1 MQFAIWL
8 VGLMCHLSALVRN
21 SLEYRLHPKQ
31 ESFIKQLSSYEI
43 ITPLRINDFGESFTH
58 KFHYKRKRRS
68 VNSEYSDGLSAHYRI
83 EAFGQRFHLNLTA
96 DSGFIA
102 PTYTVTH
109 LGAEHSNATESQQQE
124 DSDMRHCFFRG
135 HVNAKIESTAVFSLC
150 TGLIGTF
157 TTQHGEYF
165 LEPLMKAEG
174 GEEYDEEHNKPH
186 LVYRQDRKRR
196 EGPASEPMQPC
207 SASGEGSER
216 PVVNLQSDRSM
227 GEELDSLRDRM
238 DIHHTGYEIDHT
250 TEHHVGNHTTNSSDP
265 RHTAPSRQK
274 RFLSYPRYVE
284 LMLTADVKMARHH
297 GRNLE
302 HYILTIMSVVAA
314 VYSDPSV
321 GNLINVMIVKL
332 IVIHNEQDG
341 PSINFNAATTLHN
354 FCVWQQTQNVQDDS
368 HPSHHDTA
376 LLITREDICR
386 AKDKCDTLG
395 LAELGTMCDPYRSCS
410 ISEENGLSASFTI
423 AHELGHVF
431 NMPHDDNPK
440 CREAGM
446 KHQYHVMAPT
456 LNYDTSPWSWSKCS
470 RKYITEFL
478 DTGYGECLLDEP
490 VSRTYELPNHLPG
503 QVYNANRQCELMF
516 GPGSMVCPYMKQC
529 KRLWCTS
536 AEGDHKGC
544 RTQHMPLADGTDCGH
559 GMHCRH
565 GKCVNK
571 ELDLR
576 PVHGEWGPWGPYSV
590 CSRTCGGGTRSTSRD
605 CNNPEPRNRG
615 RFCVGRRMK
624 FRSCN
629 TEPCPRGQRDFR
641 EEQCS
646 QFDGKHFN
654 INGLPPTVRW
664 MPKYSGIL
672 MKDRCKL
679 FCRVTGT
686 MAYYQLKD
694 RVIDGTPCG
703 PDTYDICVQGLCRQA
718 GCDHVL
724 NSKAKNDKCGVCGGD
739 NSSCKTLAGT
749 FNDAEYG
756 YNTVVRIPAGAT
768 NIDIKQVSYSGKPED
783 DNYLALSDSHSNFL
797 LNGNFVVAM
806 FKREITFKGTVIE
819 YSGSDTKEER
829 INCTERV
836 EEELIL
842 QVLCVGNLY
851 NPDVRYSFN
860 IPIEEHREQFV
871 WDPSGSWLEC
881 SRMCQGERWRKA
893 ACVRKSDH
901 LGVSDQR
908 CEPLPRPNA
917 ATEPCNTDCELRW
930 HIAGKSECSAK
941 CGPGYRTL
949 DVQCM
954 RYSSLKR
961 QSERVEGRACSDLP
975 KPQAR
980 EACHGD
986 CLLKSWQYSTWSQCS
1001 KTCGR
1006 GARTRDSYCMNN
1018 LGRRLVD
1025 RDCSDSLRLVTESC
1039 NDQACPGWSASEW
1052 SECLVTCGKG
1062 MRHRQ
1067 VSCSMGVGEEKLSE
1081 HFCDPNAKPPAV
1093 GSCELPEC
1101 ASWQVGVWGP
1111 CAVTCGHGYQM
1122 RAVRC
1127 VSGAYGDTVDDRECN
1142 AASRPRDS
1150 QDCEVAPCPW
1160 ASPQHSTVRPDS
1172 SGQLFTQWR
1181 YGSWTTCSVSCGKGK
1196 RARYVSCRDAQGG
1209 VADESYCAQLLRPPE
1224 SSACFSPCGQW
1235 RSWEWSPCSV
1245 TCGVGRATRQVVCSN
1260 YHHQVDESF
1269 CDQDER
1275 PSTEQEC
1282 TGAPCPSVYR
1292 QRPNDQ
1298 PYSPHDPASHPGHSS
1313 WNVPSADN
1321 QWRTGPWGGC
1331 SSTCAGGFQRR
1342 VVVCQ
1347 DAEGR
1352 STSHCDQ
1359 RVKPAESKNC
1369 DSGPC
1374 PLWNYGVWGEC
1385 TQTCGGGRRTRQ
1397 VVCQRPNGQRLND
1410 HNCDILDKPPD
1421 VEQCNLDLCPGSASW
1436 HRRPWKP
1443 CSVSCGRGTKEREI
1457 ACVYPNQTR
1466 IEEDHCSHLSRPR
1479 TQKACRARGC
1489 PSWKANRWSE
1499 CSVPCGVGVQ
1509 NREVYCRLK
1518 GTGRVREEL
1527 CGSHNHPA
1535 TAQPCQ
1541 ATECLHY
1548 TWAAG
1553 EWQDCNATCGEGMR
1567 NRKVLCVGAGL
1578 TPVQDALCDPSSCPA
1593 LRQPC
1598 SGAAC
1603 HYTWMTGEWSQC
1615 STSCGVGYQQRI
1627 VSCSVMPSSLTLHP
1641 YDAQSSAQS
1650 RPHCPEPHPPGTR
1663 QCLLRDCPQAA
1674 YWKVGPWSKC
1684 SQTCGAGVMERRLEC
1699 LASKGQPSKHCRPA
1713 ERPESRAACR
1723 ERECQLFMSCRE
1735 VQMRQEVRMDG
1746 EFYLKVKSRILQI
1759 FCAEMQTDF
1768 PKEYVTLR
1776 SGQTDNYSEVYG
1788 YRLLNPF
1795 ECPYNGSR
1803 RQDCDCR
1810 NDYSAVGYTLFHKVR
1825 LDISSL
1831 RIMTTDLQFSQTL
1844 LGRPVP
1850 FATAGDCYSAAKCPQ
1865 GQFSIN
1871 LIGTGLKVAETTK
1884 WTSQG
1889 NYVSVKVHR
1898 SEDGARI
1905 YGRCGGFCGK
1915 CIPQPHNGLLV
1926 QVQ

>member
-31 ESFIKQLSSYEI
+31 GRLLISFIKQLSSYEI

-196 EGPASEPMQPC
+196 EGPASEPI
-207 SASGEGSER
+207 
-216 PVVNLQSDRSM
+216 
-227 GEELDSLRDRM
+227 DRM

-986 CLLKSWQYSTWSQCS
+986 CLLKSWQYSTWSQVSGNYSQRHTSS
-1001 KTCGR
+1001 KCG
-1006 GARTRDSYCMNN
+1006 YVI
-1018 LGRRLVD
+1018 RLVQYK
-1025 RDCSDSLRLVTESC
+1025 LNGESH
-1039 NDQACPGWSASEW
+1039 
-1052 SECLVTCGKG
+1052 CLVTCGKG

-1723 ERECQLFMSCRE
+1723 ERECELFH
-1735 VQMRQEVRMDG
+1735 EVRMDG

-1889 NYVSVKVHR
+1889 NYVSVK
-1898 SEDGARI
+1898 DGARI

>member
-8 VGLMCHLSALVRN
+8 LGLMCHLSALVRN

-31 ESFIKQLSSYEI
+31 ESFIKRLSSYEI
-43 ITPLRINDFGESFTH
+43 ITPLRINDLGESYPH
-58 KFHYKRKRRS
+58 KLHYKRKRRS
-68 VNSEYSDGLSAHYRI
+68 VNADSSTGLRAHYRI
-83 EAFGQRFHLNLTA
+83 DAFGKRFHLNLTA
-96 DSGFIA
+96 DSSFIA

-109 LGAEHSNATESQQQE
+109 LGEKHRNATESNQQ
-124 DSDMRHCFFRG
+124 DLSDMRHCFFRG
-135 HVNAKIESTAVFSLC
+135 HVNAAIESTAVFSLC

-165 LEPLMKAEG
+165 LEPLMKAE
-174 GEEYDEEHNKPH
+174 EEEEFDEEHNKPH
-186 LVYRQDRKRR
+186 LVYRQDRKRK
-196 EGPASEPMQPC
+196 ESPASELKQPC
-207 SASGEGSER
+207 SASGNTPICIPSSVRTTGWMHFKYAH
-216 PVVNLQSDRSM
+216 LRS
-227 GEELDSLRDRM
+227 
-238 DIHHTGYEIDHT
+238 
-250 TEHHVGNHTTNSSDP
+250 
-265 RHTAPSRQK
+265 PSRKK

-284 LMLTADVKMARHH
+284 LMLTADVKMVHHH

-314 VYSDPSV
+314 VYRDPSV
-321 GNLINVMIVKL
+321 GNLINIMIVKL

-341 PSINFNAATTLHN
+341 PAISFNAATTLHN
-354 FCVWQQTQNVQDDS
+354 FCVWQQTQNVQDDR

-395 LAELGTMCDPYRSCS
+395 LAELGTMCDPFRSCS

-446 KHQYHVMAPT
+446 KHQHHVMAPT

-490 VSRTYELPNHLPG
+490 VSRTYELPSHLPG
-503 QVYNANRQCELMF
+503 QIYNANRQCELMF
-516 GPGSMVCPYMKQC
+516 GSGSMVCPYMKQC

-576 PVHGEWGPWGPYSV
+576 LVHGEWGPWGPYSV

-605 CNNPEPRNRG
+605 CNNPEPRNGG

-629 TEPCPRGQRDFR
+629 TDPCPRGRRDFR

-646 QFDGKHFN
+646 QYDGKHFN

-664 MPKYSGIL
+664 LPKYSGIL

-679 FCRVTGT
+679 FCRVAGT

-694 RVIDGTPCG
+694 RVVDGTACG
-703 PDTYDICVQGLCRQA
+703 PDTYDICVQGLCRCDCS
-718 GCDHVL
+718 GCSEVIKSQCDRSGFSPLWYVL
-724 NSKAKNDKCGVCGGD
+724 
-739 NSSCKTLAGT
+739 SSLCLSLF
-749 FNDAEYG
+749 FNTG

-783 DNYLALSDSHSNFL
+783 DNYLALSDSQSNFL

-829 INCTERV
+829 INCTERI
-836 EEELIL
+836 EEELVL

-860 IPIEEHREQFV
+860 IPIEEHLENFV
-871 WDPSGSWLEC
+871 WNPSGSWLEC
-881 SRMCQGERWRKA
+881 NRMCQGKRRRKA
-893 ACVRKSDH
+893 VCVRKSDQ

-908 CEPLPRPNA
+908 CEHLPRPNTG
-917 ATEPCNTDCELRW
+917 TETCNADCELRW
-930 HIAGKSECSAK
+930 HVAGKSECSAK
-941 CGPGYRTL
+941 CGPGHRTL

-954 RYSSLKR
+954 RYSTSKR
-961 QSERVEGRACSDLP
+961 QSERMESRACSELP

-986 CLLKSWQYSTWSQCS
+986 CLLKNWQYSAWSQCS

-1006 GARTRDSYCMNN
+1006 GSRTRDSYCMNN
-1018 LGRRLVD
+1018 LGRRLQD
-1025 RDCSDSLRLVTESC
+1025 RECSDSPRLVAESC
-1039 NDQACPGWSASEW
+1039 NDQACPDWSVSEW
-1052 SECLVTCGKG
+1052 SECLATCGKG

-1067 VSCSMGVGEEKLSE
+1067 VSCSTGVGEEKLSE
-1081 HFCDPNAKPPAV
+1081 HFCDPSAKPSAV

-1101 ASWQVGVWGP
+1101 ASWQVGAWGP
-1111 CAVTCGHGYQM
+1111 CAVTCGRGYQM
-1122 RAVRC
+1122 RSLRC

-1150 QDCEVAPCPW
+1150 QDCEMAPCPW

-1172 SGQLFTQWR
+1172 AGQHLTQWR

-1209 VADESYCAQLLRPPE
+1209 VADESYCAHLPRPPE
-1224 SSACFSPCGQW
+1224 SSSCFNPCGQW

-1245 TCGVGRATRQVVCSN
+1245 TCGVGRANRQVVCST

-1282 TGAPCPSVYR
+1282 TASPC
-1292 QRPNDQ
+1292 QWPNDIDI
-1298 PYSPHDPASHPGHSS
+1298 S
-1313 WNVPSADN
+1313 NVPLADY
-1321 QWRTGPWGGC
+1321 QWRTGPWGAC
-1331 SSTCAGGFQRR
+1331 SSTCSGGFQRR

-1352 STSHCDQ
+1352 STNHCDE
-1359 RVKPAESKNC
+1359 RVKPDESKSCN
-1369 DSGPC
+1369 SGPC
-1374 PLWNYGVWGEC
+1374 PLWNYGIWGEC

-1421 VEQCNLDLCPGSASW
+1421 MEQCNLHLCPGSASW

-1443 CSVSCGRGTKEREI
+1443 CSVTCGRGTKQREI
-1457 ACVYPNQTR
+1457 ACVYQNQTQ
-1466 IEEDHCSHLSRPR
+1466 IEEQHCSHLSQPR
-1479 TQKACRARGC
+1479 TQKACRAQGC
-1489 PSWKANRWSE
+1489 PSWKVNRWS
-1499 CSVPCGVGVQ
+1499 
-1509 NREVYCRLK
+1509 K
-1518 GTGRVREEL
+1518 
-1527 CGSHNHPA
+1527 
-1535 TAQPCQ
+1535 
-1541 ATECLHY
+1541 
-1548 TWAAG
+1548 
-1553 EWQDCNATCGEGMR
+1553 CNATCGNGMR
-1567 NRKVLCVGAGL
+1567 TRKVLCMGAGL
-1578 TPVQDALCDPSSCPA
+1578 TPAQEAACDPSSRPA
-1593 LRQPC
+1593 LHQPC
-1598 SGAAC
+1598 SGAPC
-1603 HYTWMTGEWSQC
+1603 HYMWMTGEWSQVKPRGWPRLCVMQSWAAWLMLTQRAVIPRKAPHLLSGAVHHVRPQC
-1615 STSCGVGYQQRI
+1615 SASCGVGYQQRM
-1627 VSCSVMPSSLTLHP
+1627 VSCSVTPSSQNMHS
-1641 YDAQSSAQS
+1641 YNGQS
-1650 RPHCPEPHPPGTR
+1650 RPHCPEPHPSGTR
-1663 QCLLRDCPQAA
+1663 QCFLRDCPQVA
-1674 YWKVGPWSKC
+1674 YWKMGPWSKC
-1684 SQTCGAGVMERRLEC
+1684 SQTCGAGVMERRVEC
-1699 LASKGQPSKHCRPA
+1699 LTSKGQPSKHCSPA
-1713 ERPESRAACR
+1713 ERPESRDTR
-1723 ERECQLFMSCRE
+1723 THTQ
-1735 VQMRQEVRMDG
+1735 QG
-1746 EFYLKVKSRILQI
+1746 VKIY
-1759 FCAEMQTDF
+1759 CAEMQTEF

-1776 SGQTDNYSEVYG
+1776 SGHSDNYSEVYG

-1795 ECPYNGSR
+1795 ECPFNGSR
-1803 RQDCDCR
+1803 KQDCDCR
-1810 NDYSAVGYTLFHKVR
+1810 NDYSTAGYTLFHKIRV
-1825 LDISSL
+1825 DIRSL

-1844 LGRPVP
+1844 LGRPIP

-1871 LIGTGLKVAETTK
+1871 LTGTGLKVAEATK

>member
-1 MQFAIWL
+1 T
-8 VGLMCHLSALVRN
+8 
-21 SLEYRLHPKQ
+21 K
-31 ESFIKQLSSYEI
+31 
-43 ITPLRINDFGESFTH
+43 
-58 KFHYKRKRRS
+58 
-68 VNSEYSDGLSAHYRI
+68 
-83 EAFGQRFHLNLTA
+83 
-96 DSGFIA
+96 
-102 PTYTVTH
+102 
-109 LGAEHSNATESQQQE
+109 
-124 DSDMRHCFFRG
+124 
-135 HVNAKIESTAVFSLC
+135 
-150 TGLIGTF
+150 
-157 TTQHGEYF
+157 
-165 LEPLMKAEG
+165 
-174 GEEYDEEHNKPH
+174 
-186 LVYRQDRKRR
+186 
-196 EGPASEPMQPC
+196 GP
-207 SASGEGSER
+207 
-216 PVVNLQSDRSM
+216 N
-227 GEELDSLRDRM
+227 
-238 DIHHTGYEIDHT
+238 
-250 TEHHVGNHTTNSSDP
+250 
-265 RHTAPSRQK
+265 
-274 RFLSYPRYVE
+274 
-284 LMLTADVKMARHH
+284 
-297 GRNLE
+297 
-302 HYILTIMSVVAA
+302 
-314 VYSDPSV
+314 
-321 GNLINVMIVKL
+321 
-332 IVIHNEQDG
+332 
-341 PSINFNAATTLHN
+341 
-354 FCVWQQTQNVQDDS
+354 
-368 HPSHHDTA
+368 
-376 LLITREDICR
+376 
-386 AKDKCDTLG
+386 
-395 LAELGTMCDPYRSCS
+395 
-410 ISEENGLSASFTI
+410 
-423 AHELGHVF
+423 
-431 NMPHDDNPK
+431 
-440 CREAGM
+440 
-446 KHQYHVMAPT
+446 
-456 LNYDTSPWSWSKCS
+456 
-470 RKYITEFL
+470 
-478 DTGYGECLLDEP
+478 
-490 VSRTYELPNHLPG
+490 
-503 QVYNANRQCELMF
+503 
-516 GPGSMVCPYMKQC
+516 
-529 KRLWCTS
+529 
-536 AEGDHKGC
+536 
-544 RTQHMPLADGTDCGH
+544 
-559 GMHCRH
+559 
-565 GKCVNK
+565 
-571 ELDLR
+571 LR

-806 FKREITFKGTVIE
+806 FKREIPFKGTVIE

-1001 KTCGR
+1001 KTCGH

-1172 SGQLFTQWR
+1172 SGQFFTQWR

-1292 QRPNDQ
+1292 QRSNDQ

-1443 CSVSCGRGTKEREI
+1443 CSVSCGRGTKQREI
-1457 ACVYPNQTR
+1457 ACVYPNQTQ
-1466 IEEDHCSHLSRPR
+1466 IEEVHCSHLSRPR
-1479 TQKACRARGC
+1479 TEKACRARGC

-1527 CGSHNHPA
+1527 CGAHNHPA

-1553 EWQDCNATCGEGMR
+1553 EWQDCNVTCGEGMR

-1615 STSCGVGYQQRI
+1615 SASCGVGYQQRI
-1627 VSCSVMPSSLTLHP
+1627 VSCSVMPSSQTLHP

-1684 SQTCGAGVMERRLEC
+1684 SHTCGAGVMERRLEC
-1699 LASKGQPSKHCRPA
+1699 LASKGQPSKHCRLA

-1723 ERECQLFMSCRE
+1723 ERECESLQYYFLMYTASL
-1735 VQMRQEVRMDG
+1735 MDG
-1746 EFYLKVKSRILQI
+1746 EFYLKVKSRILQVCI
-1759 FCAEMQTDF
+1759 FCAEMQTHF
-1768 PKEYVTLR
+1768 PKEYITLR

-1810 NDYSAVGYTLFHKVR
+1810 NDYSAAGYTLFNKVR

-1831 RIMTTDLQFSQTL
+1831 RIMTTDLRFSQTL

-1871 LIGTGLKVAETTK
+1871 LIGTGLKVAEATK

-1889 NYVSVKVHR
+1889 NYVSVK
-1898 SEDGARI
+1898 DGARI

>member
-31 ESFIKQLSSYEI
+31 GRLLISFIKQLSSYEI

-68 VNSEYSDGLSAHYRI
+68 VNSDYSNGLSAHYRI

-109 LGAEHSNATESQQQE
+109 LGAEHSNGTESQQQE

-165 LEPLMKAEG
+165 LEPLMKAEE

-196 EGPASEPMQPC
+196 EGPAR
-207 SASGEGSER
+207 EGSER

-238 DIHHTGYEIDHT
+238 DIHHSGYEID
-250 TEHHVGNHTTNSSDP
+250 NHTTNSSEP
-265 RHTAPSRQK
+265 RHRAPSRQK

-321 GNLINVMIVKL
+321 GNLINIMIVKL

-503 QVYNANRQCELMF
+503 QIYNANRQCELMF

-571 ELDLR
+571 VLDLR

-806 FKREITFKGTVIE
+806 FKREIPFKGTVIE

-1001 KTCGR
+1001 KTCGH

-1172 SGQLFTQWR
+1172 SGQFFTQWR

-1292 QRPNDQ
+1292 QRSNDQ

-1443 CSVSCGRGTKEREI
+1443 CSVSCGRGTKQREI
-1457 ACVYPNQTR
+1457 ACVYPNQTQ
-1466 IEEDHCSHLSRPR
+1466 IEEVHCSHLSRPR
-1479 TQKACRARGC
+1479 TEKACRARGC

-1527 CGSHNHPA
+1527 CGAHNHPA

-1553 EWQDCNATCGEGMR
+1553 EWQDCNVTCGEGMR

-1615 STSCGVGYQQRI
+1615 SASCGVGYQQRI
-1627 VSCSVMPSSLTLHP
+1627 VSCSVMPSSQTLHP

-1684 SQTCGAGVMERRLEC
+1684 SHTCGAGVMERRLEC
-1699 LASKGQPSKHCRPA
+1699 LASKGQPSKHCRLA

-1723 ERECQLFMSCRE
+1723 ERECES
-1735 VQMRQEVRMDG
+1735 
-1746 EFYLKVKSRILQI
+1746 LQYYFLMYTI
-1759 FCAEMQTDF
+1759 FCAEMQTHF
-1768 PKEYVTLR
+1768 PKEYITLR

-1810 NDYSAVGYTLFHKVR
+1810 NDYSAAGYTLFNKVR

-1831 RIMTTDLQFSQTL
+1831 RIMTTDLRFSQTL

-1871 LIGTGLKVAETTK
+1871 LIGTGLKVAEATK

-1889 NYVSVKVHR
+1889 NYVSVK
-1898 SEDGARI
+1898 DGARI

>member
-8 VGLMCHLSALVRN
+8 VGLMCHLSALVRET
-21 SLEYRLHPKQ
+21 L
-31 ESFIKQLSSYEI
+31 FIKQLSSYEI
-43 ITPLRINDFGESFTH
+43 ITPLRVNDFGESFPH
-58 KFHYKRKRRS
+58 KLHYRRRRRS
-68 VNSEYSDGLSAHYRI
+68 LNDDLSGLRVHYRI
-83 EAFGQRFHLNLTA
+83 DAFGERFHFNLTA

-102 PTYTVTH
+102 PSYAVTH
-109 LGAEHSNATESQQQE
+109 LGAEQSNDTDSQFH
-124 DSDMRHCFFRG
+124 DPGDMRHCFFRG
-135 HVNAKIESTAVFSLC
+135 HVNARSEHPAVFSLC

-165 LEPLMKAEG
+165 LEPLLTTV
-174 GEEYDEEHNKPH
+174 GEEYDDEHNKPH
-186 LVYRQDRKRR
+186 LVYRHERKRNISNTDNNV
-196 EGPASEPMQPC
+196 EGQIPLSSLFEHIYEDN
-207 SASGEGSER
+207 STSTHS
-216 PVVNLQSDRSM
+216 RS
-227 GEELDSLRDRM
+227 
-238 DIHHTGYEIDHT
+238 
-250 TEHHVGNHTTNSSDP
+250 P
-265 RHTAPSRQK
+265 RRHK

-284 LMLTADVKMARHH
+284 LMVTADAKMVRHH

-302 HYILTIMSVVAA
+302 HYILTIMSVVT
-314 VYSDPSV
+314 VYRDPSV
-321 GNLINVMIVKL
+321 GNLINIMIVKL
-332 IVIHNEQDG
+332 VIIHNEQEG
-341 PSINFNAATTLHN
+341 PTVSFNAATTLHN
-354 FCVWQQTQNVQDDS
+354 FCVWQQSQNIQDDN

-410 ISEENGLSASFTI
+410 ISEENGISASFTI

-456 LNYDTSPWSWSKCS
+456 LNYDTNPWSWSKCS

-490 VSRTYELPNHLPG
+490 VGRTYELPTLLPG
-503 QVYNANRQCELMF
+503 QIYNANRQCELMF
-516 GPGSMVCPYMKQC
+516 GPGSQICPYM
-529 KRLWCTS
+529 RLWCTS

-559 GMHCRH
+559 GMYCRH
-565 GKCVNK
+565 GMCVNK
-571 ELDLR
+571 ELDLQ

-590 CSRTCGGGTRSTSRD
+590 CSRSCGGGTRSTMRD
-605 CNNPEPRNRG
+605 CNKPEPRNG
-615 RFCVGRRMK
+615 GKFCVGRRMK

-629 TEPCPRGQRDFR
+629 TEPCPRGRKDFR

-664 MPKYSGIL
+664 VPKYSGIL

-679 FCRVTGT
+679 FCRVAGT

-724 NSKAKNDKCGVCGGD
+724 NSKARNDKCGVCGGD

-749 FNDAEYG
+749 FNDAQYG

-783 DNYLALSDSHSNFL
+783 DNYLALSDSQSNFL

-806 FKREITFKGTVIE
+806 FKREINFKGTVIE
-819 YSGSDTKEER
+819 YSGSDTKVER
-829 INCTERV
+829 INCTDRI

-881 SRMCQGERWRKA
+881 NRICQGERRRKA
-893 ACVRKSDH
+893 VCVRKSDH
-901 LGVSDQR
+901 LEVSDQR
-908 CEPLPRPNA
+908 CEHLPRPVPV
-917 ATEPCNTDCELRW
+917 TEPCNTGCEVRW
-930 HIAGKSECSAK
+930 HVAGKSECSAK
-941 CGPGYRTL
+941 CGPGYRNL

-954 RYSSLKR
+954 KYSQMKR
-961 QSERVEGRACSDLP
+961 QSERMEASTCGDIA
-975 KPQAR
+975 KPQTR
-980 EACHGD
+980 EPCHGD
-986 CLLKSWQYSTWSQCS
+986 CLLKSWQYSAWSQVQSVGSYKVNRSNAVQNVTSSSNISLSNVKKKSHFAFETAFCS

-1006 GARTRDSYCMNN
+1006 GR
-1018 LGRRLVD
+1018 
-1025 RDCSDSLRLVTESC
+1025 
-1039 NDQACPGWSASEW
+1039 
-1052 SECLVTCGKG
+1052 

-1067 VSCSMGVGEEKLSE
+1067 VSCRMGAGEEKLSE
-1081 HFCDPNAKPPAV
+1081 HLCDSSSKPPAV

-1101 ASWQVGVWGP
+1101 ASWQVGVWGA

-1127 VSGAYGDTVDDRECN
+1127 VSGKYGDTVDDRECN
-1142 AASRPRDS
+1142 AAARPRDS
-1150 QDCEVAPCPW
+1150 QL
-1160 ASPQHSTVRPDS
+1160 HRKHFIS
-1172 SGQLFTQWR
+1172 SQLCLCLRVLQ
-1181 YGSWTTCSVSCGKGK
+1181 CSVSCGRGK

-1209 VADESYCAQLLRPPE
+1209 VADESHCTHLPRPPE
-1224 SSACFSPCGQW
+1224 FSACFSPCGQW
-1235 RSWEWSPCSV
+1235 QAGEWSLCSV
-1245 TCGVGRATRQVVCSN
+1245 TCGAGRTTRQVVCSN
-1260 YHHQVDESF
+1260 YHQPVDQSF
-1269 CDQDER
+1269 CDPDER
-1275 PSTEQEC
+1275 PATEQEC
-1282 TGAPCPSVYR
+1282 TAAPCSSVYHR
-1292 QRPNDQ
+1292 QRINDQ
-1298 PYSPHDPASHPGHSS
+1298 PYGYPQDPGRHPGHSS

-1321 QWRTGPWGGC
+1321 QWRTGPWGAC

-1347 DAEGR
+1347 DADGR
-1352 STSHCDQ
+1352 SNSYCDE
-1359 RVKPAESKNC
+1359 RVKPAESKSC

-1374 PLWNYGVWGEC
+1374 PLWNYGVWGEVSLYVGLGGQSFVLHPDHLLSFLCLYICLFLFSFIHKQTFC
-1385 TQTCGGGRRTRQ
+1385 TQTCGGGRRTRL
-1397 VVCQRPNGQRLND
+1397 VVCQRPN
-1410 HNCDILDKPPD
+1410 
-1421 VEQCNLDLCPGSASW
+1421 
-1436 HRRPWKP
+1436 
-1443 CSVSCGRGTKEREI
+1443 
-1457 ACVYPNQTR
+1457 
-1466 IEEDHCSHLSRPR
+1466 EDHCSHLPRPR

-1489 PSWKANRWSE
+1489 PSWKANRWRE
-1499 CSVPCGVGVQ
+1499 CSVTCGVGVQ
-1509 NREVYCRLK
+1509 NRDVYCRLK
-1518 GTGRVREEL
+1518 GSGRISEDLCDSRTRPPIVR
-1527 CGSHNHPA
+1527 
-1535 TAQPCQ
+1535 PCQ
-1541 ATECLHY
+1541 TAECTHY
-1548 TWAAG
+1548 TWVAG
-1553 EWQDCNATCGEGMR
+1553 EWEEVSRDKELHFCISSNYYC
-1567 NRKVLCVGAGL
+1567 VLLPVFLTVIVCVCVA
-1578 TPVQDALCDPSSCPA
+1578 
-1593 LRQPC
+1593 
-1598 SGAAC
+1598 
-1603 HYTWMTGEWSQC
+1603 QC
-1615 STSCGVGYQQRI
+1615 SASCGVGYQQRI
-1627 VSCSVMPSSLTLHP
+1627 VSCSRMPSSHAQRSYT
-1641 YDAQSSAQS
+1641 QSSFAS
-1650 RPHCPEPHPPGTR
+1650 TNCPEPHPPDTR
-1663 QCLLRDCPQAA
+1663 PCLLSDCPYTT

-1684 SQTCGAGVMERRLEC
+1684 SQTCGAGVMERRVEC
-1699 LASKGQPSKHCRPA
+1699 VTSKGQMSKHCRPS
-1713 ERPESRAACR
+1713 ERPESQAACQD
-1723 ERECQLFMSCRE
+1723 RECQLFTSCRE
-1735 VQMRQEVRMDG
+1735 VQMRQGVRIDG
-1746 EFYLKVKSRILQI
+1746 EYYLKIKSRILQI
-1759 FCAEMQTDF
+1759 YCAEMQTEF

-1788 YRLLNPF
+1788 HRLLNPF

-1803 RQDCDCR
+1803 RQDCNCR
-1810 NDYSAVGYTLFHKVR
+1810 NDYSAAGYTLFHKVR
-1825 LDISSL
+1825 LDLSSL
-1831 RIMTTDLQFSQTL
+1831 KIMITDLQFSQTP

-1871 LIGTGLKVAETTK
+1871 LIGTGLKVAQATK
-1884 WTSQG
+1884 WVSQG

-1898 SEDGARI
+1898 SEDGTRI

-1915 CIPQPHNGLLV
+1915 CIPQAHSGLLL
-1926 QVQ
+1926 QVH

>member
-423 AHELGHVF
+423 AHELGHV
-431 NMPHDDNPK
+431 
-440 CREAGM
+440 
-446 KHQYHVMAPT
+446 
-456 LNYDTSPWSWSKCS
+456 
-470 RKYITEFL
+470 
-478 DTGYGECLLDEP
+478 TGYGECLLDEP

>member
-1 MQFAIWL
+1 LWMAKGKPQ
-8 VGLMCHLSALVRN
+8 LSLDFVSPPSA
-21 SLEYRLHPKQ
+21 

-43 ITPLRINDFGESFTH
+43 ISPLRVNDFGESFPHTL
-58 KFHYKRKRRS
+58 HYRRRRRS
-68 VNSEYSDGLSAHYRI
+68 PRGGDGPSDLRVHYRLD
-83 EAFGQRFHLNLTA
+83 AFGQRFHLNLTA

-102 PTYTVTH
+102 PAYAVTH
-109 LGAEHSNATESQQQE
+109 LGARRSDGA
-124 DSDMRHCFFRG
+124 DSDVREPGDMRHCFFRG
-135 HVNAKIESTAVFSLC
+135 HVNARGEHPAVFSLC

-165 LEPLMKAEG
+165 LEPLLNAA
-174 GEEYDEEHNKPH
+174 GEEYDEEHNKLH
-186 LVYRQDRKRR
+186 LISCRFSLIQLHTHHLFSSSSSLKTEDSK
-196 EGPASEPMQPC
+196 
-207 SASGEGSER
+207 R
-216 PVVNLQSDRSM
+216 PVSFESTGNM
-227 GEELDSLRDRM
+227 GEELDSLRVTIDDRHM
-238 DIHHTGYEIDHT
+238 NENNSTGT
-250 TEHHVGNHTTNSSDP
+250 RPGSP
-265 RHTAPSRQK
+265 RRRK

-284 LMLTADVKMARHH
+284 LMVTADAKMVRHH

-314 VYSDPSV
+314 VYRDPSV
-321 GNLINVMIVKL
+321 GNLINIMIVKL
-332 IVIHNEQDG
+332 VVVHNEQEG
-341 PSINFNAATTLHN
+341 PNVSFNAATTLHN
-354 FCVWQQTQNVQDDS
+354 FCVWQQSQNVQDDS

-395 LAELGTMCDPYRSCS
+395 LAELGTMCDQYRSCS
-410 ISEENGLSASFTI
+410 ISEENGISASFTI

-456 LNYDTSPWSWSKCS
+456 LNYDTNPWSWSKCS

-490 VSRTYELPNHLPG
+490 VGRTYELPTLLPG
-503 QVYNANRQCELMF
+503 QIYNANRQCELMF
-516 GPGSMVCPYMKQC
+516 GPGSQICPYMKQC

-559 GMHCRH
+559 GMYCRH
-565 GKCVNK
+565 GMCVNK
-571 ELDLR
+571 ELDLE

-590 CSRTCGGGTRSTSRD
+590 CSRSCGGGTRSNSRD
-605 CNNPEPRNRG
+605 CNKPEPRNG
-615 RFCVGRRMK
+615 GKFCVGRRMK

-629 TEPCPRGQRDFR
+629 TEPCPRGRKDFR

-646 QFDGKHFN
+646 LFDGKHFN
-654 INGLPPTVRW
+654 INGLPPAVRW
-664 MPKYSGIL
+664 VPKYSGIL

-679 FCRVTGT
+679 FCRVAGT
-686 MAYYQLKD
+686 TAYYQLKD

-724 NSKAKNDKCGVCGGD
+724 NSKARNDKCGVCGGD
-739 NSSCKTLAGT
+739 NSSCGTSHCCLIVTTLFPSET
-749 FNDAEYG
+749 PFKLC

-783 DNYLALSDSHSNFL
+783 DNYLALSDSQSNSL

-819 YSGSDTKEER
+819 YSGSDTKVER
-829 INCTERV
+829 INCTERI
-836 EEELIL
+836 EEEL
-842 QVLCVGNLY
+842 VLCVGNLY

-881 SRMCQGERWRKA
+881 NRICQGEQRRKSV
-893 ACVRKSDH
+893 CVRKSDH
-901 LGVSDQR
+901 LEVSDQR
-908 CEPLPRPNA
+908 CEHLPRPSA
-917 ATEPCNTDCELRW
+917 VAEPCNADCEVSW
-930 HIAGKSECSAK
+930 HVAGKSECSAK
-941 CGPGYRTL
+941 CGPGFRSL

-954 RYSSLKR
+954 KYSLIKR
-961 QSERVEGRACSDLP
+961 QSERMEASMCRDIA
-975 KPQAR
+975 KPQTR
-980 EACHGD
+980 ESCHGD
-986 CLLKSWQYSTWSQCS
+986 CLLKNWQYSAWSQCS

-1006 GARTRDSYCMNN
+1006 GSRSRESYCMNN
-1018 LGRRLVD
+1018 LGRRLID
-1025 RDCSDSLRLVTESC
+1025 RECNEHQRVVTETC
-1039 NDQACPGWSASEW
+1039 NDQPCPKWTFSEW

-1067 VSCSMGVGEEKLSE
+1067 VSCTTGAGEEKVSE
-1081 HFCDPNAKPPAV
+1081 HFCDPSGKPQAV

-1101 ASWQVGVWGP
+1101 ASWQVGVWGA

-1127 VSGAYGDTVDDRECN
+1127 VSGDYGNTVDDRECN
-1142 AASRPRDS
+1142 AAARPRDS
-1150 QDCEVAPCPW
+1150 QVTKK
-1160 ASPQHSTVRPDS
+1160 STARPDNS
-1172 SGQLFTQWR
+1172 AQLLTQWR
-1181 YGSWTTCSVSCGKGK
+1181 YGSWTACSVSCGKGK

-1209 VADESYCAQLLRPPE
+1209 VADESYCAHLPRPPE

-1235 RSWEWSPCSV
+1235 RAGEWSPCSV
-1245 TCGVGRATRQVVCSN
+1245 TCGVGRTTRQVVCSN
-1260 YHHQVDESF
+1260 YHQPVDQSF
-1269 CDQDER
+1269 CDPDEK
-1275 PSTEQEC
+1275 PATEQEC
-1282 TGAPCPSVYR
+1282 TAAPCSSVYHR
-1292 QRPNDQ
+1292 QRINDQ
-1298 PYSPHDPASHPGHSS
+1298 PYGYPQDPGRHPGHSS

-1321 QWRTGPWGGC
+1321 QWRTGPWGAC

-1347 DAEGR
+1347 DADGR
-1352 STSHCDQ
+1352 SNSYCDE
-1359 RVKPAESKNC
+1359 RVKPAESKGC

-1385 TQTCGGGRRTRQ
+1385 TQTCGGGRRTRL

-1410 HNCDILDKPPD
+1410 YNCDVLDKPPD
-1421 VEQCNLDLCPGSASW
+1421 MEQCNLQLCPGSASW

-1443 CSVSCGRGTKEREI
+1443 CSVTCGRGTKEREI
-1457 ACVYPNQTR
+1457 ACVLRNQTKV
-1466 IEEDHCSHLSRPR
+1466 EEEHCSPLPRPR
-1479 TQKACRARGC
+1479 AQKACRARGC
-1489 PSWKANRWSE
+1489 PSWKANKWRE
-1499 CSVPCGVGVQ
+1499 CSVTCGVGVQ
-1509 NREVYCRLK
+1509 SRDVYCRLK
-1518 GTGRVREEL
+1518 GTGWVREDL
-1527 CGSHNHPA
+1527 CDAPQRPA
-1535 TAQPCQ
+1535 VTRPCQ
-1541 ATECLHY
+1541 SAECTHY
-1548 TWAAG
+1548 SWVAG
-1553 EWQDCNATCGEGMR
+1553 EWEEVSR
-1567 NRKVLCVGAGL
+1567 PCVC
-1578 TPVQDALCDPSSCPA
+1578 VCPCVA
-1593 LRQPC
+1593 
-1598 SGAAC
+1598 
-1603 HYTWMTGEWSQC
+1603 QC
-1615 STSCGVGYQQRI
+1615 SASCGLGYQQRM
-1627 VSCSVMPSSLTLHP
+1627 VSCSVIPSSQAAQP
-1641 YDAQSSAQS
+1641 YTAAAQSSSAS
-1650 RPHCPEPHPPGTR
+1650 TYCPEPHPPGSR
-1663 QCLLRDCPQAA
+1663 PCLLRDCPHAA

-1684 SQTCGAGVMERRLEC
+1684 SQTCGAGVMERRVEC
-1699 LASKGQPSKHCRPA
+1699 VTSKGQPSKHCRPS
-1713 ERPESRAACR
+1713 ERPESQAACQ
-1723 ERECQLFMSCRE
+1723 ERECQLFASCRE
-1735 VQMRQEVRMDG
+1735 AQMRQGVRIDG
-1746 EFYLKVKSRILQI
+1746 EYYLKVRSRILQI
-1759 FCAEMQTDF
+1759 YCAEMQTDF

-1776 SGQTDNYSEVYG
+1776 SGQTDNFSEVYG
-1788 YRLLNPF
+1788 HRLLNPF

-1803 RQDCDCR
+1803 RQDCNCR
-1810 NDYSAVGYTLFHKVR
+1810 NDYSAAGYTLFHKVR
-1825 LDISSL
+1825 LDLSSL
-1831 RIMTTDLQFSQTL
+1831 RIMITDLQFSQTL

-1871 LIGTGLKVAETTK
+1871 LIGTGLKVAEASK

-1898 SEDGARI
+1898 SEDGTRI

-1915 CIPQPHNGLLV
+1915 CIPQAHNGLLLEAY
-1926 QVQ
+1926 

>member
-1111 CAVTCGHGYQM
+1111 C
-1122 RAVRC
+1122 
-1127 VSGAYGDTVDDRECN
+1127 
-1142 AASRPRDS
+1142 
-1150 QDCEVAPCPW
+1150 
-1160 ASPQHSTVRPDS
+1160 
-1172 SGQLFTQWR
+1172 
-1181 YGSWTTCSVSCGKGK
+1181 
-1196 RARYVSCRDAQGG
+1196 
-1209 VADESYCAQLLRPPE
+1209 
-1224 SSACFSPCGQW
+1224 
-1235 RSWEWSPCSV
+1235 SV

>member
-43 ITPLRINDFGESFTH
+43 ITPLRINDFGESFPH
-58 KFHYKRKRRS
+58 KLHYKRKRRS
-68 VNSEYSDGLSAHYRI
+68 IHADYSAGLRAHYRI
-83 EAFGQRFHLNLTA
+83 DAFGQRFHLNLTA

-109 LGAEHSNATESQQQE
+109 LGAEHSKSTESRQQ
-124 DSDMRHCFFRG
+124 DLSDMRHCFFRG
-135 HVNAKIESTAVFSLC
+135 HINAKIESTAVFSLC
-150 TGLIGTF
+150 TGLMGTF
-157 TTQHGEYF
+157 TTQQGEYF
-165 LEPLMKAEG
+165 LEPLMKAEE

-196 EGPASEPMQPC
+196 ESPASEPTQPC
-207 SASGEGSER
+207 SASGEDSER
-216 PVVNLQSDRSM
+216 PVVNFQSNRTM
-227 GEELDSLRDRM
+227 VEELDSLRDRM
-238 DIHHTGYEIDHT
+238 GIHHTDYELDRLST
-250 TEHHVGNHTTNSSDP
+250 TSNSSDP
-265 RHTAPSRQK
+265 RHRAPSRQK

-284 LMLTADVKMARHH
+284 LMLTADVKMVHHH
-297 GRNLE
+297 GHNLE

-314 VYSDPSV
+314 VYRDPSV
-321 GNLINVMIVKL
+321 GNLINIMIVKL
-332 IVIHNEQDG
+332 VVIHNEQDG

-440 CREAGM
+440 CREAGI

-490 VSRTYELPNHLPG
+490 VSGTYELPNHLPG
-503 QVYNANRQCELMF
+503 QIYNANRQCELMF

-529 KRLWCTS
+529 KRLWCTT
-536 AEGDHKGC
+536 AEGGHKGC

-559 GMHCRH
+559 GMYCRH

-576 PVHGEWGPWGPYSV
+576 PVHGEWGPWGHYSV

-605 CNNPEPRNRG
+605 CNNPEPRNG
-615 RFCVGRRMK
+615 GKFCVGRRMK

-629 TEPCPRGQRDFR
+629 TEPCPRGRRDFR

-664 MPKYSGIL
+664 VPKYSGIL

-679 FCRVTGT
+679 FCRVAGT

-756 YNTVVRIPAGAT
+756 YNTVVSIPAGAT
-768 NIDIKQVSYSGKPED
+768 NIDIKQVSYSGKSED

-806 FKREITFKGTVIE
+806 FKREIPFKGTVIE
-819 YSGSDTKEER
+819 YSGSDTIEER
-829 INCTERV
+829 INCTERI

-871 WDPSGSWLEC
+871 WDPSGSWLDC
-881 SRMCQGERWRKA
+881 SRMCQGERRRRA
-893 ACVRKSDH
+893 VCVRKSDH

-930 HIAGKSECSAK
+930 NVAGRSECSAK
-941 CGPGYRTL
+941 CGPGYRTM

-954 RYSSLKR
+954 RYSLLKR

-986 CLLKSWQYSTWSQCS
+986 CLLKSWQYSAWSQCS

-1006 GARTRDSYCMNN
+1006 GVRTRDSYCMNN

-1025 RDCSDSLRLVTESC
+1025 RECSDYQRMVAESC
-1039 NDQACPGWSASEW
+1039 NDQACPDWSANDW

-1067 VSCSMGVGEEKLSE
+1067 VSCSVGVGEENLSE
-1081 HFCDPNAKPPAV
+1081 HFCDPNTKPLAV
-1093 GSCELPEC
+1093 GSCELPDC
-1101 ASWQVGVWGP
+1101 ASWQVGVWG
-1111 CAVTCGHGYQM
+1111 
-1122 RAVRC
+1122 
-1127 VSGAYGDTVDDRECN
+1127 
-1142 AASRPRDS
+1142 
-1150 QDCEVAPCPW
+1150 
-1160 ASPQHSTVRPDS
+1160 
-1172 SGQLFTQWR
+1172 
-1181 YGSWTTCSVSCGKGK
+1181 
-1196 RARYVSCRDAQGG
+1196 
-1209 VADESYCAQLLRPPE
+1209 
-1224 SSACFSPCGQW
+1224 
-1235 RSWEWSPCSV
+1235 PCSV
-1245 TCGVGRATRQVVCSN
+1245 TCGVGRATRQVECSN

-1275 PSTEQEC
+1275 PSTEHEC
-1282 TGAPCPSVYR
+1282 TAIPCPSEYQ

-1298 PYSPHDPASHPGHSS
+1298 PYSPHNPASHPGHGS

-1359 RVKPAESKNC
+1359 RVKPAESKSC

-1374 PLWNYGVWGEC
+1374 PLWNYGIWGEC

-1410 HNCDILDKPPD
+1410 HNCDVLDKPPD
-1421 VEQCNLDLCPGSASW
+1421 MEQCSLHLCPGSTSW

-1443 CSVSCGRGTKEREI
+1443 CSVSCGRGTKQRGI
-1457 ACVYPNQTR
+1457 TCVYQNQTQMD
-1466 IEEDHCSHLSRPR
+1466 EEHCSHLSRPR
-1479 TQKACRARGC
+1479 TQKACRAQGC
-1489 PSWKANRWSE
+1489 PSWKANRWSK
-1499 CSVPCGVGVQ
+1499 CSATCGVGVQ
-1509 NREVYCRLK
+1509 NRDAYCRLK
-1518 GTGRVREEL
+1518 GTGWVREEL
-1527 CGSHNHPA
+1527 CGSHNRPA

-1541 ATECLHY
+1541 VTECLHH

-1567 NRKVLCVGAGL
+1567 NRKVLCVGAEL

-1593 LRQPC
+1593 LHQPC
-1598 SGAAC
+1598 SRAPC
-1603 HYTWMTGEWSQC
+1603 YHMWITGEWSQC
-1615 STSCGVGYQQRI
+1615 SASCGVGYQQRI
-1627 VSCSVMPSSLTLHP
+1627 VSCSMKPSSTLHP
-1641 YDAQSSAQS
+1641 YDAQSSALS
-1650 RPHCPEPHPPGTR
+1650 HPHCPEPPPPSTR
-1663 QCLLRDCPQAA
+1663 QCLLWDCPQAA

-1684 SQTCGAGVMERRLEC
+1684 SQTCGAGVMERRVEC
-1699 LASKGQPSKHCRPA
+1699 LFSKGQPSKHCRPA
-1713 ERPESRAACR
+1713 ERPESQATCR
-1723 ERECQLFMSCRE
+1723 KRECQLLTSCRE
-1735 VQMRQEVRMDG
+1735 VQMIQGVRMDG
-1746 EFYLKVKSRILQI
+1746 EYYLKVKSRILQI
-1759 FCAEMQTDF
+1759 YCAEMQTDF

-1795 ECPYNGSR
+1795 DCPYNDSR

-1810 NDYSAVGYTLFHKVR
+1810 NDYSAAGYTLFHKVR
-1825 LDISSL
+1825 LDIISL
-1831 RIMTTDLQFSQTL
+1831 RIMTTDLKFSQTL
-1844 LGRPVP
+1844 FGRPVP

-1871 LIGTGLKVAETTK
+1871 LIGTGLKVAEATK

-1926 QVQ
+1926 YVQ